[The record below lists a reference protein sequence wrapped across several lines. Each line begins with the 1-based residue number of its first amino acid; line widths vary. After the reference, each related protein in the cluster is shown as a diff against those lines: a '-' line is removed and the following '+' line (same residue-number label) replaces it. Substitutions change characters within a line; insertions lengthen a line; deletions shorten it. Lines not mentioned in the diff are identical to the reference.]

1 MKNFLLIVMVLVIYN
16 PAFTRAE
23 QISNLIMPVSYFVD
37 HVKQLNLLKEN
48 FKVNTTLW
56 LSFNDAQ
63 RLIKYFESK
72 S

>member
-1 MKNFLLIVMVLVIYN
+1 MKKFLLILMALVIYN

-48 FKVNTTLW
+48 LTKYRQASVILIVISSTINY
-56 LSFNDAQ
+56 ND
-63 RLIKYFESK
+63 
-72 S
+72 

>member
-1 MKNFLLIVMVLVIYN
+1 MKKFLLILMALVIYN

-48 FKVNTTLW
+48 VNC
-56 LSFNDAQ
+56 N
-63 RLIKYFESK
+63 
-72 S
+72 